1 MFGSIGTPEIIMI
14 FVIALIVFGPRK
26 LPQLGKTL
34 GKGLSEFRKASQD
47 MKSSIEKEIEM
58 EDLKKELDGVKE
70 LTDLTSDNPNDR
82 K

>member
-14 FVIALIVFGPRK
+14 FVVALIVFGPRK

-34 GKGLSEFRKASQD
+34 GKGLKEFRKASQD

-58 EDLKKELDGVKE
+58 EDLKKELDSVKE

>member
-1 MFGSIGTPEIIMI
+1 MFGSIGTPEIMMI
-14 FVIALIVFGPRK
+14 LLIALIVFGPRK

-34 GKGLSEFRKASQD
+34 GKGLSEFRKASHD

-58 EDLKKELDGVKE
+58 EDLKKEVEGVKE
-70 LTDLTSDNPNDR
+70 LTDLTSDITHDR

>member
-1 MFGSIGTPEIIMI
+1 MFGSIGTPEVIMI

-34 GKGLSEFRKASQD
+34 GKGLKEFRKASQD

-58 EDLKKELDGVKE
+58 EDLKKELNSVKE